1 MTNLEM
7 HEAYKNQERRL
18 NPQRIIETTYSRP
31 KEDEENAKTNINQ
44 PQTD

>member
-18 NPQRIIETTYSRP
+18 NPQRIIETAYSRP
-31 KEDEENAKTNINQ
+31 KEYKEKCQNEYQ
-44 PQTD
+44 PTADG